1 MTRARVALALVAV
14 ATAATACTSSS
25 GNSSHSNAGE
35 VASSTKVDQVPC
47 DEHLKPNATYHAN
60 GASYYT
66 DAKGRPT
73 RAEANNLTSSV
84 ADRGSC
90 QGKAGHMSGTTGY
103 DGGHL
108 IAATLKGVDERY
120 DLVPQW
126 ASLNRG
132 LYERMEAGTKRCL
145 TKPGGRILHYRIKVG
160 YANATT
166 LTPNI
171 YNTDIQVSTTGH
183 TAQTIKLTMNNR
195 ALTTAEN
202 SSLRAAL
209 DKSLTAA
216 GCK

>member
-1 MTRARVALALVAV
+1 MTRARAALALAAV
-14 ATAATACTSSS
+14 ATAAAACTSSAGAAPPS
-25 GNSSHSNAGE
+25 TAGE
-35 VASSTKVDQVPC
+35 VASSSRIDQVPC
-47 DEHLKPNATYHAN
+47 AEHLKPNATYHAN

-66 DAKGRPT
+66 DSKGRPE
-73 RAEANNLTSSV
+73 RAEATNLKSSV

-90 QGKAGHMSGTTGY
+90 QSKAGHMSGTTGY

-132 LYERMEAGTKRCL
+132 LYERMEAGTKSCL
-145 TKPGGRILHYRIKVG
+145 TKPGGRILHYRIRVG

-166 LTPNI
+166 LVPSR
-171 YNTDIQVSTTGH
+171 YNTDIQVVTSGH
-183 TAQTIKLTMNNR
+183 TAQTIKLTMPNR
-195 ALTTAEN
+195 ALTTSEN
-202 SSLRAAL
+202 TRLRAAL
-209 DKSLTAA
+209 TKALTAA

>member
-1 MTRARVALALVAV
+1 MTRARAALALVAV
-14 ATAATACTSSS
+14 ATAATACTSSTGS
-25 GNSSHSNAGE
+25 APPSKAGE

-47 DEHLKPNATYHAN
+47 AEHLKPNATYHAN
-60 GASYYT
+60 GASYFT
-66 DAKGRPT
+66 DAKGRPE

-145 TKPGGRILHYRIKVG
+145 SKPGGRILHYRIKVS
-160 YANATT
+160 YANGTT
-166 LTPNI
+166 LTPNR
-171 YNTDIQVSTTGH
+171 YDTDIQVSTSGH
-183 TAQTIKLTMNNR
+183 GAQTLKLTMPNR
-195 ALTTAEN
+195 ALTTTEN
-202 SSLRAAL
+202 TALRGQL
-209 DKSLTAA
+209 DKGLTAA

>member
-1 MTRARVALALVAV
+1 MTRARAALALVAV
-14 ATAATACTSSS
+14 ATAATACTSSA
-25 GNSSHSNAGE
+25 GAAPHSKAGE
-35 VASSTKVDQVPC
+35 VASSSKVDQVPC
-47 DEHLKPNATYHAN
+47 AEHLKPNATYHAN
-60 GASYYT
+60 GASYHT
-66 DAKGRPT
+66 DSKGRPE
-73 RAEANNLTSSV
+73 RAEASDLKSSV

-145 TKPGGRILHYRIKVG
+145 TKPGGRILHYRIRVT

-166 LTPNI
+166 LTPNR
-171 YNTDIQVSTTGH
+171 YSTDIQVGTRGH
-183 TAQTIKLTMNNR
+183 SAQTIKLTMANR
-195 ALTTAEN
+195 ALTTTEN
-202 SSLRAAL
+202 TRLRAQL